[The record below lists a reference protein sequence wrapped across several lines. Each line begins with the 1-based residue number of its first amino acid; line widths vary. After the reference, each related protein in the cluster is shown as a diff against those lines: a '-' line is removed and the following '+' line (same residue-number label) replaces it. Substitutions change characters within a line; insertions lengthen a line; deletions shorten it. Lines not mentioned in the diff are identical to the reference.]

1 MRLRILS
8 DLHLRHHPPPEVT
21 EPSGPGTPSADVVV
35 LAGDIHRGTEGLR
48 WAHRAFPEVPVV
60 YVAGNHEYYDRYLDT
75 TRPALERAG
84 SPLYEPDRRSR
95 SARGTYVLERAS
107 ITIGDVRFLG
117 CTFWTGFEL
126 FEGQW
131 AQAVKTCR
139 ANMDDYERI
148 HLLRARRPLRPR
160 DTAREHHTAVRWLRE
175 RFDEPPGPGIR
186 TTVVV
191 THHPPSV
198 RSVDPRYA
206 DSLTSAAFVARRGPL
221 VRRSPAALW
230 VHGHVHAPFDYRL
243 GETRVLANP
252 RGHGDENP
260 SFDPGLV
267 VEV

>member
-21 EPSGPGTPSADVVV
+21 EPSGTDSPPADIVV

-48 WAHRAFPEVPVV
+48 WARRTFPEVPVV
-60 YVAGNHEYYDRYLDT
+60 YVAGNHEYYDRYLDAT
-75 TRPALERAG
+75 LPALERAG
-84 SPLYEPDRRSR
+84 SPLFETRRQGA

-107 ITIGDVRFLG
+107 VTIGDVRILG

-126 FEGQW
+126 FQGQW
-131 AQAVKTCR
+131 AQAVKACR

-160 DTAREHHTAVRWLRE
+160 DTARDHHTAVRWLRKQ
-175 RFDEPPGPGIR
+175 FDEQPGPSIR
-186 TTVVV
+186 KTVVV

-206 DSLTSAAFVARRGPL
+206 DSLTSAAFVARQDRL
-221 VRRSPAALW
+221 VRGSGAALW
-230 VHGHVHAPFDYRL
+230 VHGHVHASFDYRL
-243 GETRVLANP
+243 GETRVVANP
-252 RGHGDENP
+252 RGHDGENR
-260 SFDPGLV
+260 SFDPGLM

>member
-8 DLHLRHHPPPEVT
+8 DLHLRHHPPPEAT
-21 EPSGPGTPSADVVV
+21 EPSGPGGPPADLVV
-35 LAGDIHRGTEGLR
+35 LAGDIHWGTEGLR
-48 WAHRAFPEVPVV
+48 WARRAFPEVPVV
-60 YVAGNHEYYDRYLDT
+60 YVAGNHEHYDRHLDT
-75 TRPALERAG
+75 TRPALKRAG
-84 SPLYEPDRRSR
+84 SPLCEIDRQGA

-107 ITIGDVRFLG
+107 VTIGDVRILG
-117 CTFWTGFEL
+117 CTLWTGFEL
-126 FEGQW
+126 FKNRR
-131 AQAVKTCR
+131 AQAMKACR

-160 DTAREHHTAVRWLRE
+160 DTARTHHTAVQWLRE
-175 RFDEPPGPGIR
+175 QFDEPPRPDLR

-206 DSLTSAAFVARRGPL
+206 DSLTSAAFVARRGRL
-221 VRRSPAALW
+221 VRRSGAALW
-230 VHGHVHAPFDYRL
+230 VHGHVHASFDYRL
-243 GETRVLANP
+243 GETRVVANP